1 MAELRGRLR
10 PGGPLPGGPDLDR
23 AAHTLPLAS
32 ERSGTEQMIQTRCV
46 LADLAT
52 VFGTASSF
60 ASTPPKT
67 FADELEDASKA
78 LARARRGCGTT
89 TPGDAWD
96 RVAEIIYSW
105 DAAFQD
111 VLAGQSIDHGRAY
124 ELGRALAETYWAL
137 DPDAP
142 VSKDDGAPPPNTW
155 EFLFGGERVQVI
167 DERARSL
174 APHFHPVTTPVV
186 SATVHAWAA
195 AVGRGKLRKPKTAS
209 GATNSLRQQVSYWHE
224 LVVAGVD
231 PETLLKPYASLRFT
245 KITPRVLRSFATEAA
260 IGTVGLAGLVGLA
273 VLSVEV
279 QGVPGWKTLAG
290 VAGALGVTIGGVQA
304 ALKNGAQSLLRRL
317 RADVYTDL
325 VTAETTSLPPLGR
338 WTKRAVQREVRKRR
352 VTAPLPAR

>member
-1 MAELRGRLR
+1 MAELRGRL
-10 PGGPLPGGPDLDR
+10 LPGGPRPWSPNLDR
-23 AAHTLPLAS
+23 AGHTLPLAS
-32 ERSGTEQMIQTRCV
+32 ERSATEQMIQVRSV

-52 VFGTASSF
+52 TFGAASPS
-60 ASTPPKT
+60 ASTPPTT
-67 FADELEDASKA
+67 FADELEDASKVLDSA
-78 LARARRGCGTT
+78 GCETNAQEK
-89 TPGDAWD
+89 AWD
-96 RVAEIIYSW
+96 HVAEIIYSW

-142 VSKDDGAPPPNTW
+142 VSEDAGTPPPNTW
-155 EFLFGGERVQVI
+155 EFVFGAERVEVI

-174 APHFHPVTTPVV
+174 APNFHPVTVPVV

-195 AVGRGKLRKPKTAS
+195 VVARGDSRKPETSS
-209 GATNSLRQQVSYWHE
+209 GAIDALRQQIGYWHE

-231 PETLLKPYASLRFT
+231 PETLLKPYASLHFT

-260 IGTVGLAGLVGLA
+260 IGAVGLAGLIGLA
-273 VLSVEV
+273 FLSVEV

-290 VAGALGVTIGGVQA
+290 VVGVLGVTIGGVQA
-304 ALKNGAQSLLRRL
+304 ALKNGAQSLFRRL

-325 VTAETTSLPPLGR
+325 VTAETTSLPPLSRGA
-338 WTKRAVQREVRKRR
+338 KRAVRKQVRARR
-352 VTAPLPAR
+352 VTSPLPAR

>member
-1 MAELRGRLR
+1 
-10 PGGPLPGGPDLDR
+10 
-23 AAHTLPLAS
+23 
-32 ERSGTEQMIQTRCV
+32 MIQTRCV

-52 VFGTASSF
+52 VFGTASSS

-78 LARARRGCGTT
+78 LDRARRGCGTT

-124 ELGRALAETYWAL
+124 EFGRALAETYWAL

-142 VSKDDGAPPPNTW
+142 VSEAEAPPPNTW
-155 EFLFGGERVQVI
+155 EFLFGAERVRII

-174 APHFHPVTTPVV
+174 APHFHPVTVPVV

-195 AVGRGKLRKPKTAS
+195 VVARGAVRKPKTAS
-209 GATNSLRQQVSYWHE
+209 RITDGLRQQGSYWHE
-224 LVVAGVD
+224 LVVASVD

-245 KITPRVLRSFATEAA
+245 KITPRVLRSFATEAV

-273 VLSVEV
+273 FLSVEV
-279 QGVPGWKTLAG
+279 QGIPGWKTLAG
-290 VAGALGVTIGGVQA
+290 VAGVLGVTIGGVQA
-304 ALKNGAQSLLRRL
+304 TLKNGTQSLLRRL